1 MFQSTRP
8 VRGATTDGKR
18 IHGFE
23 LFQSTRPVRGATDV
37 GVRACCRNGVSIHA
51 PRAGRDFHYFNA
63 SGSSWSFN
71 PRAPCGARP
80 TAFLPSSPAPEFQ
93 STRPVR
99 GATYSAIVADSCHIV
114 SIHAPRA
121 GRDYIDTYQIGTT
134 DVSIHAPRAGR
145 DLVALVLRLCK
156 TVSIHAPRA
165 GRDAPQHA
173 QITKKDG
180 FNPRAPCGARLQ
192 KRSRLPSFA
201 TYSWVLLAMN
211 TVCLAHTSHTP
222 PLMWFT
228 HLYFFTSFSVY
239 FTFALLKVLRK
250 ALINSA
256 PPS

>member
-8 VRGATTDGKR
+8 VRGATLTAIQR
-18 IHGFE
+18 
-23 LFQSTRPVRGATDV
+23 
-37 GVRACCRNGVSIHA
+37 RAMNFVSIHA
-51 PRAGRDFHYFNA
+51 PRAGRDFALFA
-63 SGSSWSFN
+63 SSAVWSFQSTRPVRGATTSSADAFGCSMFQSTRPVRGATHELEGLLLDVVVSIHAPRAGRDCSPCFLMSMRTSFN
-71 PRAPCGARP
+71 PRAPCGAR
-80 TAFLPSSPAPEFQ
+80 Q
-93 STRPVR
+93 
-99 GATYSAIVADSCHIV
+99 
-114 SIHAPRA
+114 
-121 GRDYIDTYQIGTT
+121 
-134 DVSIHAPRAGR
+134 
-145 DLVALVLRLCK
+145 
-156 TVSIHAPRA
+156 
-165 GRDAPQHA
+165 
-173 QITKKDG
+173 
-180 FNPRAPCGARLQ
+180 Q

>member
-1 MFQSTRP
+1 M
-8 VRGATTDGKR
+8 
-18 IHGFE
+18 
-23 LFQSTRPVRGATDV
+23 
-37 GVRACCRNGVSIHA
+37 
-51 PRAGRDFHYFNA
+51 
-63 SGSSWSFN
+63 
-71 PRAPCGARP
+71 
-80 TAFLPSSPAPEFQ
+80 EFQ

-99 GATYSAIVADSCHIV
+99 GATLLPCSCNII
-114 SIHAPRA
+114 SCFNPRA
-121 GRDYIDTYQIGTT
+121 PCGARL
-134 DVSIHAPRAGR
+134 SRHW
-145 DLVALVLRLCK
+145 VLSCVK
-156 TVSIHAPRA
+156 
-165 GRDAPQHA
+165 
-173 QITKKDG
+173 G
-180 FNPRAPCGARLQ
+180 FNPRAPCGARQVWQVLFIQYHCFNPRAPCGARQQ